1 MTERSQWKQMVM
13 DEIKY
18 IVVDIQ
24 IGMDEVTIPH
34 ITPWAEKPYLL
45 PN

>member
-1 MTERSQWKQMVM
+1 MTVRSQWKQMVM

-18 IVVDIQ
+18 IVVIQ

-34 ITPWAEKPYLL
+34 ITP
-45 PN
+45 